1 MSYVTLLRL
10 DSVNTFDRVCVC
22 VCITLPETF
31 DLVAKKR
38 GSESEKYN
46 CNSSSIFS

>member
-1 MSYVTLLRL
+1 MSYVTLPRL
-10 DSVNTFDRVCVC
+10 DSVNTFDLVY